1 MVSIHKL
8 TKNGQTIY
16 PATTTD
22 AVVHPDLAVASS
34 KLIEEVNVSKIFPT
48 SGIDGTNKYTLETA
62 IAMIP
67 ERLRSIGIKCS
78 FLDEAGD
85 LETWEY
91 QGGTFTSSGAWKQVG
106 AKSIEKLKSEV
117 GPQLYKKA
125 DKTDLPFYATEEEGA
140 YFANEKG
147 EVFAQF
153 DSSGFDVNKVS
164 QGFADKVNSLLGK
177 QETTRE
183 TEEDGAYFANE
194 KGEVFAQYRNGKFE
208 AAGLQAGASVV
219 IPEKSLNELKDVAV
233 SPSEGDILQYKSGKW
248 VNASISLEGLV
259 TTDSRALHPLYG
271 KHIFVLGDS
280 HTAMESFFPYL
291 AEITGSTYHTSQEK
305 VVDNETHFF
314 IDNQDVGV
322 SRLAYPYDWAAYIQ
336 HIYDAGK
343 TIDYLIIENCHLGSE
358 QNWENMETLFPFSG
372 YERIEYP
379 DFNSQDEY
387 METVTSVNW
396 SNIISELKI
405 TSIKKAIRFRY
416 LTAASQTIS
425 FSFSDGETLTVDT
438 IVSIIIGNGT
448 KMDTSLTAGMTLE
461 ECVYAINDWAFQENS
476 DWLNANKGTHGLTKI
491 TLTYSGGNDGDP
503 NAKAQISQSVQ
514 SNLVFD
520 VEFTSTYAQMYRVYK
535 LPDTS
540 GLNNISNWAAH
551 GSSAIGWFYPQP
563 FMGAMYLLGKYFPN
577 AKAVFCGIDSY
588 NTSQEDSVF
597 ADGTINAEA
606 IFSSQSHKDA
616 KVSKQL
622 TKKFAETFNYQYI
635 DIGALCGITPYN
647 MYPTFY
653 NYNNVHMKEAGYH
666 RWAECIANYIK

>member
-1 MVSIHKL
+1 MAANIVQHYDKSGNKEYPVTSSAAVGMSDGSGDLDSKL
-8 TKNGQTIY
+8 TE
-16 PATTTD
+16 
-22 AVVHPDLAVASS
+22 LSS
-34 KLIEEVNVSKIFPT
+34 
-48 SGIDGTNKYTLETA
+48 
-62 IAMIP
+62 
-67 ERLRSIGIKCS
+67 
-78 FLDEAGD
+78 
-85 LETWEY
+85 
-91 QGGTFTSSGAWKQVG
+91 
-106 AKSIEKLKSEV
+106 
-117 GPQLYKKA
+117 KA
-125 DKTDLPFYATEEEGA
+125 DKTDLPFYATEEDGA
-140 YFANEKG
+140 FFANENG
-147 EVFAQF
+147 EVFAKF
-153 DSSGFDVNKVS
+153 DNNGFDVNKVS

-177 QETTRE
+177 QETTRA
-183 TEEDGAYFANE
+183 TEEDGAFFANE
-194 KGEVFAQYRNGKFE
+194 KGEVFAKYRNGKFE
-208 AAGLQAGASVV
+208 AAGLQAGGGGGSVNSLEDIGNVIGGIAGQFLQKQPNGNWAGASVV

-280 HTAMESFFPYL
+280 HHSMESFFPYL

-322 SRLAYPYDWAAYIQ
+322 SRLAYPYDWAAHIQ

-379 DFNSQDEY
+379 DFNSREEY
-387 METVTSVNW
+387 QGTVTSGNW
-396 SNIISELKI
+396 SNIISELNI
-405 TSIKKAIRFRY
+405 TDIKKAIRFRY

-520 VEFTSTYAQMYRVYK
+520 VEFTSTYTQMYRVYK

-540 GLNNISNWAAH
+540 GLNDISNWVAH

-606 IFSSQSHKDA
+606 IFSSQSHTDA

-635 DIGALCGITPYN
+635 DIGDLCGITPYN

>member
-1 MVSIHKL
+1 MASIHKL
-8 TKNGQTIY
+8 TKDGQTIY

-22 AVVHPDLAVASS
+22 AVVHPDLAVSSS

-48 SGIDGTNKYTLETA
+48 GGIDGTNKYTLETA

-67 ERLRSIGIKCS
+67 ASLVNVGIKCS
-78 FLDEAGD
+78 FINEANQ

-91 QGGTFTSSGAWKQVG
+91 QGGTFTSSGTWKQMG
-106 AKSIEKLKSEV
+106 AKSIEKLESEI
-117 GPQLYKKA
+117 GAQLNKKA
-125 DKTDLPFYATEEEGA
+125 DKTDLPFYETEEDGA
-140 YFANEKG
+140 FFANEKG
-147 EVFAQF
+147 EVFAKS
-153 DSSGFDVNKVS
+153 DDNGFDVNKVS
-164 QGFADKVNSLLGK
+164 QGFADKVKSLLGE

-183 TEEDGAYFANE
+183 TEEDGAFFANE
-194 KGEVFAQYRNGKFE
+194 KGEVFAKYSNGKFE
-208 AAGLQAGASVV
+208 AAGLQGGASVDM
-219 IPEKSLNELKDVAV
+219 SLNELKDVAV

-248 VNASISLEGLV
+248 VNASISLDGLV

-280 HTAMESFFPYL
+280 HAAMPSFFPYL
-291 AEITGSTYHTSQEK
+291 AEITGSTYHTAQEK

-314 IDNQDVGV
+314 IDDQDFGV
-322 SRLAYPYDWAAYIQ
+322 SKLAYPYDWAAYIQ

-343 TIDYLIIENCHLGSE
+343 TIDYLIIENCHLGAE

-379 DFNSQDEY
+379 DFNSQQEY
-387 METVTSVNW
+387 LETVTSGNW
-396 SNIISELKI
+396 SNIISELNI
-405 TSIKKAIRFRY
+405 TDIKKAIRFRY

-425 FSFSDGETLTVDT
+425 FSFSEGETLTADT
-438 IVSIIIGNGT
+438 IVSITIGNGT

-476 DWLNANKGTHGLTKI
+476 DWLNANKGTHGLTEI
-491 TLTYSGGNDGDP
+491 TLTYSGGDDGDP
-503 NAKAQISQSVQ
+503 NAKAQISQSGQ

-520 VEFTSTYAQMYRVYK
+520 VEFTSTYTQMYRVYK
-535 LPDTS
+535 LPYTS
-540 GLNNISNWAAH
+540 GLNDISNWAAT

-588 NTSQEDSVF
+588 NTSQDDSVF

-606 IFSSQSHKDA
+606 IFSSQSYTDA
-616 KVSKQL
+616 KLSKQL

-666 RWAECIANYIK
+666 RWAQCIANYIK